1 MSGILKGLVFFIAFT
16 FFKVSGV
23 DFTFSKDKVLLGST
37 GTLTMTCDVTETDV
51 DIFYHIWIYK
61 LTSATRSV
69 KAWQVLAKMQFI
81 NSATISLSQD
91 IEADS
96 KDYVARGSWNSTSP
110 ANTYLTLS
118 MNIQKLVCDDARAYK
133 CEMYY
138 KSSTTGTILKSEKN
152 ATYSAYDKQSSGE
165 TNRTM
170 SITDGNDI
178 SIAAG
183 AIAAIV
189 IGSLIVGVL
198 IGAVCIWLVLKRKR
212 TVTGLTNQDQHQ
224 STSVPRETELN
235 DPSFSPNT
243 YEQLQNR
250 TETES
255 RMTYDLLDA
264 SANSSAVPNSQSQ
277 YEGLEREARASHT
290 YADLKLGR

>member
-1 MSGILKGLVFFIAFT
+1 MST
-16 FFKVSGV
+16 
-23 DFTFSKDKVLLGST
+23 
-37 GTLTMTCDVTETDV
+37 
-51 DIFYHIWIYK
+51 
-61 LTSATRSV
+61 
-69 KAWQVLAKMQFI
+69 
-81 NSATISLSQD
+81 
-91 IEADS
+91 
-96 KDYVARGSWNSTSP
+96 
-110 ANTYLTLS
+110 
-118 MNIQKLVCDDARAYK
+118 
-133 CEMYY
+133 
-138 KSSTTGTILKSEKN
+138 
-152 ATYSAYDKQSSGE
+152 
-165 TNRTM
+165 
-170 SITDGNDI
+170 TDGNDI

-212 TVTGLTNQDQHQ
+212 TVTGLKNQDQDQ
-224 STSVPRETELN
+224 PTSVSRETELN
-235 DPSFSPNT
+235 DPSISPNT

-277 YEGLEREARASHT
+277 YESLEQKAGASHT